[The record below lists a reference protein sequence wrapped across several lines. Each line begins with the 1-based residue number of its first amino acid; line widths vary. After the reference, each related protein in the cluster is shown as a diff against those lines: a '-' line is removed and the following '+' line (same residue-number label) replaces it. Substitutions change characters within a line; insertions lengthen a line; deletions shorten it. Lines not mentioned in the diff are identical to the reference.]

1 MTEENKNINAPVQNP
16 SSDTQ
21 RKKRMSFLKRN
32 LMKSKDIKNKAEN
45 ENKETKRMSI
55 LLKNI
60 TSFNSCISSLSI
72 IPEERTLESVG
83 PIIEYLKIL
92 KNFMNTLLNEKEEE
106 IEKVLL
112 EVASCLKYEYYEK
125 NKFICKYGDKADKF
139 YLILKGKVIFLVPTE
154 SKHYMTEEEYIEYL
168 LKLRKNGEIELIKN
182 ILIKNQLIFYF
193 GEDFDEFILGSLDRF
208 EKKKENIFSR
218 QLYKLFYD
226 FRKFKEKE
234 KNNLIKKVEN
244 VDIDEYIKMNSIN
257 SYDGSEY
264 AKVKSPKLLTILE
277 YQKTNIYEDGD
288 SFGSLGANSK
298 SNKRTATS
306 ISYENCYLGVL
317 SKKEYIDILEK
328 INSKQRNH
336 LFNLILSIK
345 LFHRMTKN
353 IFINNYIH
361 MFHFIKYDKN
371 DIIMNDTQKLNKI
384 IIFYKGEFT
393 LSINKNILE
402 LYDLAINLKRIK
414 GKLMN
419 KSEEKIKRDL
429 REITTN
435 KIFLM
440 NLKKSSQNANTINLI
455 MKRQY
460 FIISEIKAELVLG
473 YPNTVDPMTNLPLF
487 NCKCFSDFASGYKIE
502 NEMLKY
508 IANDNYLRSSPPE
521 ITITQIDIVLN
532 RLLELKNIIYSKIIE
547 TEKSKN
553 IPNVDNNIKDIK
565 IDKNNSTID
574 EQENQMEG
582 TEDINQNNKV
592 MDNPNTEIIVTRN
605 ENPQRIKNTK
615 SVLFDFHKKILSND
629 NIKRAVSKNKN
640 QKSPYKKLNSEEN
653 DKKLNSERNKEPLNK
668 FLSVLSKMKKSIIV
682 KEKLLKKC
690 QLKSY
695 RFQVKEKL
703 ELNQIQMK
711 INRLKSK
718 EEYGD
723 LSNIFSKAP
732 ISNKAMLD
740 KFEKIIS
747 KEDNVYDPIISDIK
761 RKMNYDKQISND
773 LIKNKRTIDYDTNNL
788 SEIKYKKLFNL
799 YFNEI
804 KKNQSE
810 NFMNT
815 LQSDKNCL
823 IIDNKSKST
832 AIRNLKNRT
841 KFSMSHNN
849 KEFSSLYKN
858 NVFNNN
864 KKSTLYQNSYNL
876 SKININD
883 FNLAK
888 TNNNYYNST
897 ECNYKDLHNM
907 LYFKHMIDELKEKNK
922 IKNYQS
928 LSIENNRKLNFNRS
942 SRININKN
950 QNTIIPSIGINF
962 KTDNNF
968 TNNKLISENNNLKT
982 NYKNGELNS
991 FSEEQRFPFVDLLS
1005 LDKFNTKYKNSNL

>member
-1 MTEENKNINAPVQNP
+1 MTEENKNINASGQNI
-16 SSDTQ
+16 SSDSQ

-32 LMKSKDIKNKAEN
+32 FRKSKDIRKKTGR
-45 ENKETKRMSI
+45 ENKEGKRMSL

-60 TSFNSCISSLSI
+60 TTFNSCISSLSI

-83 PIIEYLKIL
+83 PIIEYLKTL
-92 KNFMNTLLNEKEEE
+92 RNFMNTLLNEKEEE

-112 EVASCLKYEYYEK
+112 EVSSCLKYEYYEK
-125 NKFICKYGDKADKF
+125 NKFICKYGDKADNY
-139 YLILKGKVIFLVPTE
+139 YLILKGKVVFIVPNE
-154 SKHYMTEEEYIEYL
+154 REHYMTEEEYIEHL
-168 LKLRKNGEIELIKN
+168 LKLRKKGEIELIKN

-193 GEDFDEFILGSLDRF
+193 GEDFDEFILSSLDRF
-208 EKKKENIFSR
+208 EKKKENIYSIK
-218 QLYKLFYD
+218 LYKSFYE

-234 KNNLIKKVEN
+234 KNNLIKKEEN
-244 VDIDEYIKMNSIN
+244 IDIDEYIKISNID
-257 SYDGSEY
+257 SYDDSEY
-264 AKVKSPKLLTILE
+264 AKVKSQKLLTILE
-277 YQKTNIYEDGD
+277 YQKTNLYEEGD
-288 SFGSLGANSK
+288 SFGALGANSR
-298 SNKRTATS
+298 SNRRSATS

-328 INSKQRNH
+328 INSKQRDH

-345 LFHRMTKN
+345 LFHKMTKN

-361 MFHFIKYDKN
+361 MFHFIKYEKN
-371 DIIMNDTQKLNKI
+371 DIIMNDNQKFDKM

-435 KIFLM
+435 KLFLM
-440 NLKKSSQNANTINLI
+440 NLKQSSQNKNTINLI
-455 MKRQY
+455 LKRQY
-460 FIISEIKAELVLG
+460 FIISEIKANFVLG
-473 YPNTVDPMTNLPLF
+473 YPNTVDPITNLPLF
-487 NCKCFSDFASGYKIE
+487 NCICFSDFASGYKIE

-508 IANDNYLRSSPPE
+508 IAKDNYLRSSPPE
-521 ITITQIDIVLN
+521 ITITQIDVVLN

-553 IPNVDNNIKDIK
+553 IPTADNKINNI
-565 IDKNNSTID
+565 NYNSTND
-574 EQENQMEG
+574 EKKLED
-582 TEDINQNNKV
+582 TEDFNQNNK
-592 MDNPNTEIIVTRN
+592 DKDAPNTEIIVTRN

-615 SVLFDFHKKILSND
+615 SVLFDFHKKIISND
-629 NIKRAVSKNKN
+629 NLMKTFSKNKN
-640 QKSPYKKLNSEEN
+640 QKSSSNKLISEEN
-653 DKKLNSERNKEPLNK
+653 EKDLNSERNKESLNK
-668 FLSVLSKMKKSIIV
+668 FYSVLSKMKKHIID

-690 QLKSY
+690 KLKSH
-695 RFQVKEKL
+695 RFQLKEKL

-718 EEYGD
+718 EEYSD

-740 KFEKIIS
+740 KFEKIES

-761 RKMNYDKQISND
+761 RKINYDKKISND
-773 LIKNKRTIDYDTNNL
+773 LIANKRTNDYDINNL
-788 SEIKYKKLFNL
+788 SQKKYIKLFNL
-799 YFNEI
+799 FYNEI
-804 KKNQSE
+804 KQNQND

-815 LQSDKNCL
+815 LQADKNSL
-823 IIDNKSKST
+823 IVDNKSKS
-832 AIRNLKNRT
+832 IPIKNLKNRT

-858 NVFNNN
+858 NVLINN
-864 KKSTLYQNSYNL
+864 KETTLYQNKYNL

-883 FNLAK
+883 VNLTKA
-888 TNNNYYNST
+888 NNNYYNST
-897 ECNYKDLHNM
+897 ESNFKDLHNM
-907 LYFKHMIDELKEKNK
+907 LYFKHIIDENK

-928 LSIENNRKLNFNRS
+928 LSMEKNRKLNFNRM
-942 SRININKN
+942 SRININTN
-950 QNTIIPSIGINF
+950 QKTIIPSIVINF

-968 TNNKLISENNNLKT
+968 NNNKLNNENNNLKT
-982 NYKNGELNS
+982 HYENGKLNS
-991 FSEEQRFPFVDLLS
+991 FSEEHKFPFIDLLA
-1005 LDKFNTKYKNSNL
+1005 LDKLNTKYTKNN

>member
-1 MTEENKNINAPVQNP
+1 MTEENKNINASAQNI

-21 RKKRMSFLKRN
+21 RKKRMSFLRRN
-32 LMKSKDIKNKAEN
+32 IRKSKDIRKKTDR
-45 ENKETKRMSI
+45 ENKEGKRMSL

-83 PIIEYLKIL
+83 PIIDYLKIL
-92 KNFMNTLLNEKEEE
+92 RNFMNTLLNEKEEE

-139 YLILKGKVIFLVPTE
+139 YLILKGKVIFIVPTE
-154 SKHYMTEEEYIEYL
+154 REHYMTEEEYIDYL
-168 LKLRKNGEIELIKN
+168 LKLRKKGEIELIKN
-182 ILIKNQLIFYF
+182 TLIKNQLTFYF
-193 GEDFDEFILGSLDRF
+193 GEDFDEFILSSLDRY
-208 EKKKENIFSR
+208 EKKKENIYSIK
-218 QLYKLFYD
+218 LYKSFFE

-234 KNNLIKKVEN
+234 KNNLIKKEEN
-244 VDIDEYIKMNSIN
+244 VDIDEYIKVSNID
-257 SYDGSEY
+257 SYDDSEY
-264 AKVKSPKLLTILE
+264 AKIKQQKLLTLLE

-288 SFGSLGANSK
+288 SFGALGANSK
-298 SNKRTATS
+298 SNRRTATC
-306 ISYENCYLGVL
+306 ISYENCYLGIL
-317 SKKEYIDILEK
+317 SKKEYVDILEK
-328 INSKQRNH
+328 INSKQRDH

-361 MFHFIKYDKN
+361 MFHFLKYEKN
-371 DIIMNDTQKLNKI
+371 DIIMNDTQKFEKM

-435 KIFLM
+435 KLFLM

-455 MKRQY
+455 MKKQF
-460 FIISEIKAELVLG
+460 FIISEIKGDLVLG
-473 YPNTVDPMTNLPLF
+473 YPNTVDPVTKMPLF

-508 IANDNYLRSSPPE
+508 IAKDNYLRSSPPE
-521 ITITQIDIVLN
+521 ITITQIDVVLS
-532 RLLELKNIIYSKIIE
+532 RILELKNIIYSKIIE

-553 IPNVDNNIKDIK
+553 IPNTDNK
-565 IDKNNSTID
+565 INNSNYNPTADDNKLEDID
-574 EQENQMEG
+574 
-582 TEDINQNNKV
+582 DINQKNKDA
-592 MDNPNTEIIVTRN
+592 DNPNTEIIVTRN

-615 SVLFDFHKKILSND
+615 SVLFDFHKKILSHD
-629 NIKRAVSKNKN
+629 NIQKTISKSKNQN
-640 QKSPYKKLNSEEN
+640 QKSPFKKLINEEN
-653 DKKLNSERNKEPLNK
+653 EKDLNSERNKESINK
-668 FLSVLSKMKKSIIV
+668 FYSVLFKMRKNIID
-682 KEKLLKKC
+682 KQKILKKC
-690 QLKSY
+690 QLKST
-695 RFQVKEKL
+695 RFQLKEKL

-723 LSNIFSKAP
+723 LSNIFSKNP
-732 ISNKAMLD
+732 ISNKAMID

-747 KEDNVYDPIISDIK
+747 KEDNVYDPILSDIK
-761 RKMNYDKQISND
+761 RKINYDNKISNN
-773 LIKNKRTIDYDTNNL
+773 LIKNKKAIDYDINDLSQNKYMKLYNL
-788 SEIKYKKLFNL
+788 F
-799 YFNEI
+799 FNEI
-804 KKNQSE
+804 NQNQND

-815 LQSDKNCL
+815 LQTDKNYL
-823 IIDNKSKST
+823 IIDNKSKIT
-832 AIRNLKNRT
+832 TIRNLKNRT

-858 NVFNNN
+858 NALNNN
-864 KKSTLYQNSYNL
+864 RKTTLYQNSYNL

-883 FNLAK
+883 VNLTK

-897 ECNYKDLHNM
+897 ESNYKDLHNM
-907 LYFKHMIDELKEKNK
+907 LYFKHIIDELKEKNK

-928 LSIENNRKLNFNRS
+928 LSMEKNKKLNFNRVS
-942 SRININKN
+942 TININKN
-950 QNTIIPSIGINF
+950 QKTIIPSIGINF

-968 TNNKLISENNNLKT
+968 NNNNKLTNENNNIKT
-982 NYKNGELNS
+982 HYENGKLNS
-991 FSEEQRFPFVDLLS
+991 FSEEHRFPFVDLLA
-1005 LDKFNTKYKNSNL
+1005 LDKLNTKNKKINL